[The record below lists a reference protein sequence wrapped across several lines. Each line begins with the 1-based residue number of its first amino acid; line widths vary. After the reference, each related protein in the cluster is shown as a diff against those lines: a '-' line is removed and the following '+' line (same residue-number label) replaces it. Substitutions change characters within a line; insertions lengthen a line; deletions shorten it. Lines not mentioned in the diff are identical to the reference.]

1 MLPHSKEHLRVVLEC
16 IGQSG
21 VMAVVSDMRHIV
33 NKLTQDLIRSEDDR
47 ESTVLKGQIRAL
59 TDLIDRYTSQ
69 KE

>member
-21 VMAVVSDMRHIV
+21 VIAVVSDMRHIV